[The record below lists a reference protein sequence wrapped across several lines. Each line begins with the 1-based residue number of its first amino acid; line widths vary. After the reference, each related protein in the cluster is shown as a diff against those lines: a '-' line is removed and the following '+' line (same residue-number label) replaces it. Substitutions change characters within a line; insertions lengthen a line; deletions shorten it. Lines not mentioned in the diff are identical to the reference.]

1 MAGKHRE
8 SSLAPTRR
16 CARGGTALTV
26 TAACV
31 TTVLTTATTHVPVI
45 SAPVALAALI
55 TPANSTAQ
63 IFAGSQY
70 YGRDWSSYGQ
80 PQVIPFFA
88 GPQGIANAVAANAD
102 DPRGIVVLSS
112 GWGAGQTGTA
122 LGILQD
128 RNDPALNNVKLVV
141 LDNNSNRA
149 GGGFWT
155 TYWFGAPFLLTS
167 AAPTPNNTTVPVVDV
182 AYEYNVNSDAP
193 TYPINVLADANTLAA
208 YLGDYGAER
217 TAPVPDVALQPV
229 APGAQHYHYIVAPD
243 GTIVDT
249 VPVSGNITY
258 VTFTSP
264 GLPLLR
270 PLRMIPGGNIIADP
284 VEPALKV
291 MVDAGYK
298 DNSPIP
304 QDPGQ
309 TRPVGLLPSVA
320 ETQTALGRLPGAV
333 QEGAQTAAGDAPA
346 PLAATAPPGPKLL
359 AANTDVPPAKNVVD
373 MTAGNKVA
381 PTAGLL
387 SKLPTPGGFAKQ
399 AAGAVTSTVGGL
411 MSGLAGGL
419 TKLKAPASP

>member
-8 SSLAPTRR
+8 ARRAATRR
-16 CARGGTALTV
+16 FSRGA
-26 TAACV
+26 TAA
-31 TTVLTTATTHVPVI
+31 TVAAAGVATAFSTAATHVPVM

-63 IFAGSQY
+63 FFAGSQY
-70 YGRDWSSYGQ
+70 YNRDWSQYGQ
-80 PQVIPFFA
+80 PQVVPFLA
-88 GPQGIANAVAANAD
+88 GPNGIANAVAANAD

-122 LGILQD
+122 IGILQN
-128 RNDPALNNVKLVV
+128 RNDPALDNVKLVV
-141 LDNNSNRA
+141 LDNNTNRA

-167 AAPTPNNTTVPVVDV
+167 AAPTPSNTKVPIVDV

-208 YLGDYGAER
+208 YLGDYGVER
-217 TAPVPDVALQPV
+217 TAPVPDAALEPV

-243 GTIVDT
+243 GTVVDT
-249 VPVSGNITY
+249 VPVPGNITY

-284 VEPALKV
+284 IEPALKV

-304 QDPGQ
+304 QNPGE
-309 TRPVGLLPSVA
+309 TRPVGLFPSAA
-320 ETQTALGRLPGAV
+320 ETQTALGKLPGAV
-333 QEGAQTAAGDAPA
+333 QEGAQAAAGDAPA
-346 PLAATAPPGPKLL
+346 PLATTQSSPKTL
-359 AANTDVPPAKNVVD
+359 AANTDGPQAKNPVD

-381 PTAGLL
+381 PHVGLPNPVGMA
-387 SKLPTPGGFAKQ
+387 SH

-411 MSGLAGGL
+411 VSGLLGGL
-419 TKLKAPASP
+419 PKVSAPSSSPAK

>member
-1 MAGKHRE
+1 M
-8 SSLAPTRR
+8 
-16 CARGGTALTV
+16 TA
-26 TAACV
+26 TAAGL
-31 TTVLTTATTHVPVI
+31 TAVLTTAATHVPVI
-45 SAPVALAALI
+45 MAPVALAALI

-70 YGRDWSSYGQ
+70 YNRDWSQYGQ
-80 PQVIPFFA
+80 PQVVPFLA
-88 GPQGIANAVAANAD
+88 GPQGIANAVSANAD

-128 RNDPALNNVKLVV
+128 RNDPALSNVKLVV

-155 TYWFGAPFLLTS
+155 TYWFGAPLLLTS

-193 TYPINVLADANTLAA
+193 TYPINVLADANTMAA
-208 YLGDYGAER
+208 YLADYGAEAK
-217 TAPVPDVALQPV
+217 APVPDVALQPV

-258 VTFTSP
+258 VTFTSS

-284 VEPALKV
+284 IEPVLKV

-309 TRPVGLLPSVA
+309 TRPVGLVPSAA
-320 ETQTALGRLPGAV
+320 ETQTALGKLPGAV
-333 QEGAQTAAGDAPA
+333 QEGAQAAAGDAPA
-346 PLAATAPPGPKLL
+346 PLAATQLSPKALV
-359 AANTDVPPAKNVVD
+359 ANADVAPAKSPVD

-381 PTAGLL
+381 PHVGLPNPVGMA
-387 SKLPTPGGFAKQ
+387 SH
-399 AAGAVTSTVGGL
+399 AAGAVTSTVGGFV
-411 MSGLAGGL
+411 SGLLGGL
-419 TKLKAPASP
+419 PKVSAPSSPSK

>member
-1 MAGKHRE
+1 MAGRHRE
-8 SSLAPTRR
+8 RKAARR
-16 CARGGTALTV
+16 WSRGASAVTL
-26 TAACV
+26 TAAGLATVC
-31 TTVLTTATTHVPVI
+31 TTGSTRVPVI
-45 SAPVALAALI
+45 GAPVALAALI

-70 YGRDWSSYGQ
+70 YNRDWSQYGQ
-80 PQVIPFFA
+80 PQVVPFLA
-88 GPQGIANAVAANAD
+88 GPQGIANAVSANAD

-128 RNDPALNNVKLVV
+128 RNDPALDNVKLVV

-193 TYPINVLADANTLAA
+193 TYPINVLADANTMAA
-208 YLGDYGAER
+208 YLADYGAEAK
-217 TAPVPDVALQPV
+217 APVPDVALQPV

-270 PLRMIPGGNIIADP
+270 PLRIIPGGNIIADP
-284 VEPALKV
+284 IEPTLKV
-291 MVDAGYK
+291 LVDAGYK

-309 TRPVGLLPSVA
+309 TRPVGLVPSPT
-320 ETQTALGRLPGAV
+320 ETATALGRLPGAV
-333 QEGAQTAAGDAPA
+333 QEGAQTLAADAPA
-346 PLAATAPPGPKLL
+346 PLAAAQSSPKPL
-359 AANTDVPPAKNVVD
+359 AANIDTPPAKNLVD
-373 MTAGNKVA
+373 MTAGNKVV
-381 PTAGLL
+381 PGTGP

-399 AAGAVTSTVGGL
+399 ATGAVTSTV
-411 MSGLAGGL
+411 SGLVNGL
-419 TKLKAPASP
+419 LGNLPKPTAPSSP